1 MSKKDGPT
9 KAEKKALREREEAIV
24 AKLNDRATKAAKK
37 SKAAKTEP
45 DVKALDKPSLK
56 TLVEDRTLPKS
67 WRAAAKAELAA
78 RKAKKLAKSKTG
90 DEVAKPKK
98 AKAEPVTEE
107 SAPAEA
113 GVPGTGWASKVLA
126 DPDADPGDRR
136 RAQDIVDRLEAEREA
151 AKTALAAEGTE
162 EPTDEEIRARVTA
175 KRTRRQELEAL
186 AADIDRDDEE
196 AVKAYNAE
204 VVKLGGG
211 TLLTSTA
218 EKKAQAAKLRGDEPA
233 PEKPAKSKKVKAEAA
248 DVTVAGLEP
257 GVVQNVKVRYKRDME
272 TGESLPAHVEV
283 NGHVAE
289 PVETEEGT
297 VYAVGTAPAASD
309 DETFAKP
316 SEAPKLDFDVNGN
329 GQYQVQPPDAKPGV
343 LRGYTR
349 VTTYIDALEDK
360 SLLERWKMRT
370 LLEGVTVHDI
380 GGDEREA
387 GRRESAVVKMSGL
400 IHARDVAIAKAHKAD
415 RKGKLEPGDL
425 ARLVSGALSD
435 FRKAADALAAELL
448 EVGGAHEKADI
459 GTNLH
464 AVFEQYDN
472 SGESVEAFIES
483 GRVDLT
489 ASDIADLRAY
499 AAAVEAA
506 GLKFIPECTERPVV
520 LDDLKVAGRMD
531 RAAYWRAPGTQR
543 AKRVVVDVK
552 TGRIDY
558 GAGKIA
564 QQLGMYARG
573 LGYDLDTHERVDLKL
588 DKTVALVIHVPA
600 GTGTAHIYPVD
611 LKLGAQGIALSGNVR
626 AWRNNGK
633 KGIDF
638 KTDLAAPAAPTEAA
652 TA

>member
-233 PEKPAKSKKVKAEAA
+233 PEKPAKSKKVKAEAVPA
-248 DVTVAGLEP
+248 DEETVA
-257 GVVQNVKVRYKRDME
+257 
-272 TGESLPAHVEV
+272 
-283 NGHVAE
+283 HVAE

-316 SEAPKLDFDVNGN
+316 SEAPRLDFDVNGN
-329 GQYQVQPPDAKPGV
+329 GQYQVRPPDAKPGV

-380 GGDEREA
+380 GGDDQEA

-400 IHARDVAIAKAHKAD
+400 IHARDVAVAKAHKAD

-425 ARLVSGALSD
+425 ARLVSDALSD

-499 AAAVEAA
+499 AAAVEAV

-626 AWRNNGK
+626 AWRNDGK